1 MRCPTC
7 GEEVREGWQFCP
19 RCWQSQTEQ
28 DKPRSGATDVTEGGP
43 EAEVRVTPDFKP
55 WSTVEHGS
63 LWRRACAELVD
74 VMFAMFLLG
83 ALIPAVREALEDRQV
98 HWFVL
103 LWGVE
108 ILFIPYRVV
117 AEWSKWQATLGKW
130 LLGLAVTD

>member
-1 MRCPTC
+1 
-7 GEEVREGWQFCP
+7 
-19 RCWQSQTEQ
+19 
-28 DKPRSGATDVTEGGP
+28 
-43 EAEVRVTPDFKP
+43 
-55 WSTVEHGS
+55 
-63 LWRRACAELVD
+63 
-74 VMFAMFLLG
+74 MFAMFLLG